1 MYNIVIFIN
10 ENIYIYMII
19 HIYTH
24 KKYITYNIT

>member
-10 ENIYIYMII
+10 ENIYIYDNTC
-19 HIYTH
+19 IYTH